1 MTIKSIESANKVD
14 QVFYQ
19 MKRKILDDTW
29 ELGGKIPS
37 EKELCDLFGVSRVS
51 VRGAIQKLRSVGL
64 IETYQGRG
72 SFVTKKIDLTNSVF
86 PKMNIEEKDFMD
98 IIEFRELIEYKSIEL
113 AVERAEEKD
122 IKDIESAL
130 ERMLSNKNDYEKYSI
145 ADYEFHYAIVRASKN
160 KIFITVME
168 NIRDI
173 FQYYLHELNR
183 VFGINEKSTQ
193 GHIKLLEAI
202 KNKDANTA
210 KEIIEEGIRD
220 NFSKLNNK

>member
-19 MKRKILDDTW
+19 MKRKILDDAW
-29 ELGGKIPS
+29 GLGEKIPS

-51 VRGAIQKLRSVGL
+51 VRSAIQKLRSVGL

-72 SFVTKKIDLTNSVF
+72 SFVTKKIDITNSVF
-86 PKMNIEEKDFMD
+86 PKMNINEKDFMD

-113 AVERAEEKD
+113 AVERAKEED
-122 IKDIESAL
+122 IKDIENAL
-130 ERMLSNKNDYEKYSI
+130 NRMLSNKNDYEKYST
-145 ADYEFHYAIVRASKN
+145 ADYEFHYAIVKASKN

-168 NIRDI
+168 NIKDI
-173 FQYYLHELNR
+173 FQYYLQELNR
-183 VFGINEKSTQ
+183 VFGINKKSTE

-202 KNKDANTA
+202 KNKDADTA

-220 NFSKLNNK
+220 NFSKLNNR